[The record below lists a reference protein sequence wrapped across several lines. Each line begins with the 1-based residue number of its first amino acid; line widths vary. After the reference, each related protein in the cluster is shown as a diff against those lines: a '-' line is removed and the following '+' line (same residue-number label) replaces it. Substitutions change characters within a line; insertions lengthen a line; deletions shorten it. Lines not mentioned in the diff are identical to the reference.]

1 MNKYKCLNT
10 ECANEFSA
18 IELNNCPKCNGVEI
32 ISNGYS
38 DELILKKLKRK
49 ALLIWLAVLSPL
61 IIMVFVLSS
70 TAFGVFGELPT
81 FDQLENPQNNWATE
95 IISEDSVVLGKY
107 FYENRSLI
115 KRSQIPDHF
124 VNALL
129 ATEDIR
135 FREHSG
141 IDFKALARA
150 VFGALTFS
158 KQSGGA
164 STITQQLS
172 KMLFTK
178 KPASGLDRIK
188 QKLKEWIIA
197 VRLERRYTKDE
208 ILIMYLNRFDWVN
221 NAVGIKSATKVYF
234 NKDVENL
241 SVSESAMFVGM
252 LKNPSLFNPN
262 RRLEI
267 TQERRNIVLSQMKKY
282 NFIND
287 STFNSCVDQPIFL
300 DFKKE
305 SHTQG
310 LAPYFREFLR
320 EKMKGWCKANS
331 KPDGSNYNLYT
342 DGLKIYTTINSRLQG
357 FAEEATTIHMS
368 NLQEDFYRH
377 WDGYTNAPFPE
388 DFEQEQI
395 DPIMQQAMK
404 RSERYKKLKSSGFKI
419 EKIEEIFDKKVQMS
433 LFSWKGRIDTIL
445 SPRDSLLYS
454 KYFIHSGMMSMNPN
468 TGYVKAYVGGI
479 NYENFQY
486 DHVTQGK
493 RQVGSTFKPFLYSL
507 AIQEG
512 YSPCYEVPNVPV
524 VFDKHKYRLEKD
536 WAPKNSGGEDL
547 EGLTLTLKYGLANS
561 INTITAFIMKQF
573 GPHAVVD
580 LAKKIGIQSKILAVP
595 SLCLGTFDLSVYEMV
610 GAYSTF
616 ANKGVWVEPIFI
628 TRIED
633 KNGVIIDEFSPKTVE
648 AMSEKT
654 ADVMVRL
661 LQGVVDGVYSPT
673 AKKKTGTGVRL
684 RYKYGFKNE
693 IGGKTG
699 TTQNQSDG
707 WFMGI
712 TPNLVTGVWA
722 GCEDRSIHF
731 RDIQFGQGANMAL
744 PIFAEYMQRV
754 YADTANSKVF
764 PEKFNISRAIDLQLE
779 CDETNSLIQ
788 EEEF

>member
-1 MNKYKCLNT
+1 MNKRKQ
-10 ECANEFSA
+10 
-18 IELNNCPKCNGVEI
+18 
-32 ISNGYS
+32 IS
-38 DELILKKLKRK
+38 
-49 ALLIWLAVLSPL
+49 IWLIILSPIFL
-61 IIMVFVLSS
+61 IYLIMSL
-70 TAFGVFGELPT
+70 TAFGFFGELPT
-81 FDQLENPQNNWATE
+81 FTQLENPENNWATE
-95 IISEDSVVLGKY
+95 IVSSDSVVLGKY
-107 FYENRSLI
+107 FYENRSLV
-115 KRSQIPDHF
+115 KKKQIPVHF
-124 VNALL
+124 INALL

-135 FREHSG
+135 YREHSG
-141 IDFKALARA
+141 IDFRALVRA
-150 VFGALTFS
+150 AIGVFFS
-158 KQSGGA
+158 SNSGGA

-178 KPASGLDRIK
+178 KPASGFDRLK
-188 QKLKEWIIA
+188 QKLKEWIISA
-197 VRLERRYTKDE
+197 QLERRYTKDE
-208 ILIMYLNRFDWVN
+208 ILVMYLNRFDWVN
-221 NAVGIKSATKVYF
+221 NAVGIKSASKVYF
-234 NKDVENL
+234 NKEVDSL
-241 SVSESAMFVGM
+241 SINESAMLVGM

-262 RRLEI
+262 RRIEI
-267 TQERRNIVLSQMKKY
+267 TEKRRNIVLSQMRKY
-282 NFIND
+282 DFISD
-287 STFNSCVDQPIFL
+287 SVYNQLLPQPIKL

-320 EKMKGWCKANS
+320 NKMKSWCKENYKS
-331 KPDGSNYNLYT
+331 DGENYNLYT
-342 DGLKIYTTINSRLQG
+342 DGLKIYTTIDSRLQR
-357 FAEEATTIHMS
+357 FAEEATVVHMS
-368 NLQEDFYRH
+368 SLQKDFYKH
-377 WDGYTNAPFPE
+377 WDGQPNAPFPE
-388 DFEQEQI
+388 DFEPEQI
-395 DPIMQQAMK
+395 ELLLSQSMK
-404 RSERYKKLKSSGFKI
+404 RSDRYKRLKSYGVDQDKI
-419 EKIEEIFDKKVQMS
+419 KEIFNKKVPMS
-433 LFSWKGRIDTIL
+433 LFSWNGRIDTTL
-445 SPRDSLLYS
+445 SPMDSLLYS
-454 KYFIHSGMMSMNPN
+454 KYFIHSGMMSMEP
-468 TGYVKAYVGGI
+468 GSGHVKAYVGGI

-524 VFDKHKYRLEKD
+524 VFDKYKWRLEKD
-536 WAPKNSGGEDL
+536 WVPKNSGGEDL

-561 INTITAFIMKQF
+561 INTITAYIMKQF

-580 LAKKIGIQSKILAVP
+580 LARKIGIQSKILAVP

-628 TRIED
+628 SRIED
-633 KNGVIIDEFSPKTVE
+633 KNGVIIEDFTPKSVE

-654 ADVMVRL
+654 ADIMVRL

-673 AKKKTGTGVRL
+673 AKKRTGTGIRL

-722 GCEDRSIHF
+722 GCEDRSVHF
-731 RDIQFGQGANMAL
+731 RDIQNGQGANMAL

-754 YADTANSKVF
+754 YSDTSVSKVF
-764 PEKFNISRAIDLQLE
+764 PEKFDISRTIDLSLE
-779 CDETNSLIQ
+779 CDESNTIFN

>member
-1 MNKYKCLNT
+1 MNKRKQ
-10 ECANEFSA
+10 
-18 IELNNCPKCNGVEI
+18 
-32 ISNGYS
+32 IS
-38 DELILKKLKRK
+38 
-49 ALLIWLAVLSPL
+49 IWLIILSPIFL
-61 IIMVFVLSS
+61 IYLIMSL
-70 TAFGVFGELPT
+70 TAFGFFGELPT
-81 FDQLENPQNNWATE
+81 FSQLENPENNWATE
-95 IISEDSVVLGKY
+95 IVSSDSVVLGKY
-107 FYENRSLI
+107 FYENRSLV
-115 KRSQIPDHF
+115 KKKQIPAHF
-124 VNALL
+124 INALL

-135 FREHSG
+135 YREHSG
-141 IDFKALARA
+141 IDFRALVRA
-150 VFGALTFS
+150 AIGVFFS
-158 KQSGGA
+158 SNSGGA

-178 KPASGLDRIK
+178 KPASGFDRLK
-188 QKLKEWIIA
+188 QKLKEWIISA
-197 VRLERRYTKDE
+197 QLERRYTKDE
-208 ILIMYLNRFDWVN
+208 ILVMYLNRFDWVN
-221 NAVGIKSATKVYF
+221 NAVGIKSASKVYF
-234 NKDVENL
+234 NKEVDSL
-241 SVSESAMFVGM
+241 SINESAMLVGM

-262 RRLEI
+262 RRIEI
-267 TQERRNIVLSQMKKY
+267 TEKRRNIVLSQMRKY
-282 NFIND
+282 DFISD
-287 STFNSCVDQPIFL
+287 SVYNQLLPQPIKL

-320 EKMKGWCKANS
+320 NKMKSWCKENYKS
-331 KPDGSNYNLYT
+331 DGENYNLYT
-342 DGLKIYTTINSRLQG
+342 DGLKIYTTIDSRLQR
-357 FAEEATTIHMS
+357 FAEEATVVHMS
-368 NLQEDFYRH
+368 SLQKDFYKH
-377 WDGYTNAPFPE
+377 WDGQPNAPFPE
-388 DFEQEQI
+388 DFEPEQI
-395 DPIMQQAMK
+395 ELLLSQSMK
-404 RSERYKKLKSSGFKI
+404 RSDRYKRLKSYGVDKDKI
-419 EKIEEIFDKKVQMS
+419 KEIFNKKVPMS
-433 LFSWKGRIDTIL
+433 LFSWNGRIDTTL
-445 SPRDSLLYS
+445 SPMDSLLYS
-454 KYFIHSGMMSMNPN
+454 KYFIHSGMMSMEPG
-468 TGYVKAYVGGI
+468 TGHVKAYVGGI

-524 VFDKHKYRLEKD
+524 VFDKYKWRLEKD

-561 INTITAFIMKQF
+561 INTITAYIMKQF

-580 LAKKIGIQSKILAVP
+580 LARKIGIQSKILAVP

-628 TRIED
+628 SRIED
-633 KNGVIIDEFSPKTVE
+633 KNGVIIEDFTPKSVE

-654 ADVMVRL
+654 ADIMVRL

-673 AKKKTGTGVRL
+673 AKKRTGTGIRL

-722 GCEDRSIHF
+722 GCEDRSVHF
-731 RDIQFGQGANMAL
+731 RDIQNGQGANMAL

-754 YADTANSKVF
+754 YSDTSVSKVF
-764 PEKFNISRAIDLQLE
+764 PEKFDISRTIDLSLE
-779 CDETNSLIQ
+779 CDESNTIFN